1 MMNDMNSDSER
12 EESFDFFD
20 EELIKQIMLD
30 KNGQPNQY
38 KSLWEDDEENIEN
51 WTNVSIVKRNFKA
64 K

>member
-1 MMNDMNSDSER
+1 MENKKKKKKKNFR
-12 EESFDFFD
+12 KVNFFD

-51 WTNVSIVKRNFKA
+51 
-64 K
+64 